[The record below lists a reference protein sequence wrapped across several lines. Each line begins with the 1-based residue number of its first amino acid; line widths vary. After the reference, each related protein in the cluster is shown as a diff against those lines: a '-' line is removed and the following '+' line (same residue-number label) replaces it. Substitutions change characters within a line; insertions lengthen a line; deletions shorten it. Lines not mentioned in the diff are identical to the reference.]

1 MQATFLILKAWNI
14 YQLQPKSIYP
24 TFFLKTFV
32 EKVSS
37 TTHLSSFFSRLLLR
51 AKWAY
56 FSRHICLLRRVHL
69 LENNTKKHYTFFTN
83 NNLLSRFFKT
93 WFIVLTCQT
102 LPNPLISTEGGLILS
117 WKSSF
122 GKVILNVNQIW
133 ILDLCVIDT
142 MSPSKSHK

>member
-1 MQATFLILKAWNI
+1 MEARQSKNSASNILDSQGMKYLSTSTKI
-14 YQLQPKSIYP
+14 HLSY
-24 TFFLKTFV
+24 FFLKTFV

-83 NNLLSRFFKT
+83 NNLPFRFFKT
-93 WFIVLTCQT
+93 WFIAQIYQVQLN
-102 LPNPLISTEGGLILS
+102 LFPYIEN
-117 WKSSF
+117 
-122 GKVILNVNQIW
+122 GKVSKINLLVNVENLNLKIDFTS
-133 ILDLCVIDT
+133 IGVIE
-142 MSPSKSHK
+142 